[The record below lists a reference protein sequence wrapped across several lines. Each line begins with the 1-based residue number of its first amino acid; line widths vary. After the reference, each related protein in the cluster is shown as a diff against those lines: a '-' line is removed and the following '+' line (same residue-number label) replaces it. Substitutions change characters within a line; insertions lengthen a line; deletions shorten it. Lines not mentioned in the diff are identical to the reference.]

1 MSMTAQSNRMGVWMY
16 RRMGGRGM
24 GGTKEAPVVMLTTP
38 GRRTAVPHSTCVRAI
53 RRPEGF
59 VVWGSASGSPREPD
73 WFRNLR
79 AAGETELQVGS
90 QSKHAWAREL
100 VGDERDDVWEHVILA
115 TLPGVAKYARKAGR
129 TIPVAILTPLGQA
142 ENVRPVSRS

>member
-1 MSMTAQSNRMGVWMY
+1 MSMTSRSNQMGVWMY

-24 GGTKEAPVVMLTTP
+24 GGTDEAPVVMLTTP
-38 GRRTAVPHSTCVRAI
+38 GRRTGLPRSTCVRAI

-59 VVWGSASGSPREPD
+59 VVWGTASGSPREPD

-90 QSKHAWAREL
+90 QSRHAAAREL
-100 VGDERDDVWEHVILA
+100 VGDERDDAWDRIILG

-129 TIPVAILTPLGQA
+129 TIPVALLTPLGQA